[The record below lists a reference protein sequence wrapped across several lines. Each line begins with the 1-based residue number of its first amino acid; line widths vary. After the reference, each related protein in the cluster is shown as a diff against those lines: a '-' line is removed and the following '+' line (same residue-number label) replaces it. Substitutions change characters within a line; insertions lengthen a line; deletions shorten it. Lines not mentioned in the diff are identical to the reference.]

1 MVYQAKH
8 KSISKKRWKILTS
21 KQMFQRLPISLA
33 QVKAGSIS
41 EKLLDEIR
49 KITYVLYPAKQNNK
63 KSI

>member
-1 MVYQAKH
+1 
-8 KSISKKRWKILTS
+8 
-21 KQMFQRLPISLA
+21 MFQRLPISLA

-49 KITYVLYPAKQNNK
+49 KITYALYPAKQNNK